1 MTKSFSFPFPT
12 SFCGCAVNI
21 DKQMLIN
28 QQEWRNKENEEE
40 REKARAKLNPK
51 QTKGKQIIVK
61 IFAEDPE
68 IGIRFTS
75 PDIYLA
81 CILSNCFQI

>member
-1 MTKSFSFPFPT
+1 MRKR
-12 SFCGCAVNI
+12 
-21 DKQMLIN
+21 
-28 QQEWRNKENEEE
+28 ERE
-40 REKARAKLNPK
+40 REKQRAKLNPK
-51 QTKGKQIIVK
+51 QTKGRQIIVK

>member
-1 MTKSFSFPFPT
+1 
-12 SFCGCAVNI
+12 
-21 DKQMLIN
+21 MLIN
-28 QQEWRNKENEEE
+28 QQEWRNKENEEV
-40 REKARAKLNPK
+40 REKTRAKLNPK

-81 CILSNCFQI
+81 CILSNYFKI

>member
-40 REKARAKLNPK
+40 REKPRAKLNPK

-81 CILSNCFQI
+81 CILSNCF